1 MASCLCGN
9 KCCGSHLV
17 QRQGNE
23 SGLRVWLRVARE
35 NTSIDDLLLYHYGAL
50 RFTELLTEAFTVASL
65 DESLL
70 NNAQRHDD
78 YPAGALTGSR

>member
-9 KCCGSHLV
+9 KCCGFHLV
-17 QRQGNE
+17 QRQTKG

-35 NTSIDDLLLYHYGAL
+35 NTSIDDLHLNHQGAL
-50 RFTELLTEAFTVASL
+50 RFTELLTEAFAVASV
-65 DESLL
+65 DESPF